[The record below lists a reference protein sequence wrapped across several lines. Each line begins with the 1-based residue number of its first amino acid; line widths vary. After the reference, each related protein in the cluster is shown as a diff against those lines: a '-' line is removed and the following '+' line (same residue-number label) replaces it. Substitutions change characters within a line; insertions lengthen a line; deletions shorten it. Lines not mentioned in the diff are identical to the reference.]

1 MFNASGSYL
10 EPLSNELLLEIV
22 EYLDVYELFT
32 AFYGLNHRFNDLIR
46 QCYLHVRFDPS
57 RKSIETRN
65 LITSTID
72 SSHFLIFLL
81 FFFNLHRIAIEEFYW
96 REDIIE
102 FLQNNILN
110 LQSLYI
116 HTYSS
121 ILYQQSL
128 SKYVLKNVFKLDMN
142 INIHSINIKCLGHMF
157 PSLQRLSIQW
167 DTFRQYPSIDGF
179 QW

>member
-72 SSHFLIFLL
+72 SSHVRELSYYYDIFML
-81 FFFNLHRIAIEEFYW
+81 
-96 REDIIE
+96 
-102 FLQNNILN
+102 
-110 LQSLYI
+110 
-116 HTYSS
+116 
-121 ILYQQSL
+121 
-128 SKYVLKNVFKLDMN
+128 
-142 INIHSINIKCLGHMF
+142 
-157 PSLQRLSIQW
+157 
-167 DTFRQYPSIDGF
+167 
-179 QW
+179 